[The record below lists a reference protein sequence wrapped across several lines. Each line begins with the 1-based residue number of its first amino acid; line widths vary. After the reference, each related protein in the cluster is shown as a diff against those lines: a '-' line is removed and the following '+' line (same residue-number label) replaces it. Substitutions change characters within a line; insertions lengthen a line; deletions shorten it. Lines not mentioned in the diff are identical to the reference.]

1 MTDKAKYCMITFLC
15 GIWKKKNTENKLRKD
30 QTCGYMG
37 RRVGER
43 GNRGRLSKDTNFG
56 LEDEH

>member
-1 MTDKAKYCMITFLC
+1 MITFLC